1 MPWIEQDEVGGG
13 EEPLHEDAFE
23 ATAAA
28 AAAAYMAYP
37 EDAELA
43 LPAVAYGYPDPA
55 PLLDPVLNP

>member
-1 MPWIEQDEVGGG
+1 MGGG